1 MVLRLSGYNFPE
13 EKLTNSTASKLYYSF
28 FLQKFTGDVY
38 MYKTNPNKKVDLI
51 IIETDSFLMAIKGK
65 PVHPKAGLIDL
76 NNPDQKAEI
85 DLSLFILDHGEVKFN
100 YFDRA
105 KNKLVEAESNTI
117 RTNPLFFE
125 YQDYDIYI
133 ESKLDSQIEFD
144 HMNKEIREAVTPPQK
159 SSNNL
164 FGSINFSSDI
174 GFSDLILKNN
184 GRTICSLTIEVF
196 PSKIDYQDD
205 YQQLLKEVNEEV
217 YNLAYDF
224 LKKTYQKMHPR
235 EASSAS
241 DSEFYVILRTIFND
255 LLKAFKRIKAYPHHR
270 LVKKEKV
277 KPTSKV
283 REFNHKS
290 IKWLNKNSHY
300 YNRELKLP
308 TKLLTEE
315 KRTSFNT
322 FENKF
327 IRWIFSQLI
336 KRLNRFSSRYKSM
349 QREADEKLLS
359 ELESMQRKLEYNLKR
374 SFLAAVGDLNKLDS
388 ITLVLQLA
396 PGYRELY
403 KYYLMLLKGLSL
415 QGKVFE
421 LSLKELWEL
430 YEYWSYL
437 KMNRLIRDNEKY
449 EMIKHNIIDLDY
461 SGIYVTLSK
470 GNEAEVHYKNIS
482 TGEKFILSYNKMV
495 ASSLTTGQ
503 KPDNVLTLNKENSDV
518 EYHFV
523 FDAKYRLNP
532 GNGGKDNNIPGPE
545 EETINTMHRYRDA
558 IISEIRSNENNQQK
572 AVRAVVGA
580 YVLFPYHDE
589 EKYKD
594 HQFYKSIDK
603 INVGAFPLLPNHTDL
618 VSEFL
623 EELIEESALT
633 NYERNLLPAGT
644 DKYRQ
649 ETDFKDNVIIGSL
662 SGNNLDREETKNLLE
677 YFLKEKVF
685 YINYNHS
692 ILAKNLE
699 YIGFYQ
705 SFQDFRDAAGLHYYG
720 QIEKID
726 IKETGDTFLSSGSNP
741 DALYIEFKV
750 KDWNQLKPA
759 IKAEGY
765 GISGNYIYTNDML
778 LKRARTLPELS
789 INSLEEWRIWLEIK
803 RLKEEIIVYLDEG
816 NIKNIDRETS
826 NKGFA
831 NQSLKIHLEDNNL
844 VILEPKTDKVI
855 TECSFQ
861 EFVANPRRVF
871 RCFEL

>member
-1 MVLRLSGYNFPE
+1 
-13 EKLTNSTASKLYYSF
+13 
-28 FLQKFTGDVY
+28 
-38 MYKTNPNKKVDLI
+38 
-51 IIETDSFLMAIKGK
+51 
-65 PVHPKAGLIDL
+65 
-76 NNPDQKAEI
+76 
-85 DLSLFILDHGEVKFN
+85 
-100 YFDRA
+100 
-105 KNKLVEAESNTI
+105 
-117 RTNPLFFE
+117 
-125 YQDYDIYI
+125 
-133 ESKLDSQIEFD
+133 
-144 HMNKEIREAVTPPQK
+144 
-159 SSNNL
+159 
-164 FGSINFSSDI
+164 
-174 GFSDLILKNN
+174 
-184 GRTICSLTIEVF
+184 
-196 PSKIDYQDD
+196 
-205 YQQLLKEVNEEV
+205 
-217 YNLAYDF
+217 
-224 LKKTYQKMHPR
+224 
-235 EASSAS
+235 
-241 DSEFYVILRTIFND
+241 
-255 LLKAFKRIKAYPHHR
+255 
-270 LVKKEKV
+270 
-277 KPTSKV
+277 
-283 REFNHKS
+283 
-290 IKWLNKNSHY
+290 
-300 YNRELKLP
+300 
-308 TKLLTEE
+308 
-315 KRTSFNT
+315 
-322 FENKF
+322 
-327 IRWIFSQLI
+327 
-336 KRLNRFSSRYKSM
+336 M

-726 IKETGDTFLSSGSNP
+726 IKETGDTFLSSASNP
-741 DALYIEFKV
+741 NALYIEFKV

-871 RCFEL
+871 KEF